1 MNVSHKSNRHT
12 PLLLRIRR
20 CDTDANGLYGI
31 RVESEKAVKSGRRTT
46 REFAVFYT
54 RWRTTGREAELGH
67 LLAAGSPGGGLQ
79 VVQLVVRAARDKRIA
94 AFLEARL
101 SNADQWLD
109 PWLSLNP
116 SFATG
121 GTAADLVGRRQ
132 RRTPAVIVNCGAS
145 DWSLDRPHAEDRC
158 SPSRHRDPQRRA
170 ADSAAPGSYFRWK

>member
-1 MNVSHKSNRHT
+1 MDIFS
-12 PLLLRIRR
+12 L
-20 CDTDANGLYGI
+20 
-31 RVESEKAVKSGRRTT
+31 
-46 REFAVFYT
+46 
-54 RWRTTGREAELGH
+54 REALVEDYK
-67 LLAAGSPGGGLQ
+67 SFSSSF
-79 VVQLVVRAARDKRIA
+79 VQPRDKRIA